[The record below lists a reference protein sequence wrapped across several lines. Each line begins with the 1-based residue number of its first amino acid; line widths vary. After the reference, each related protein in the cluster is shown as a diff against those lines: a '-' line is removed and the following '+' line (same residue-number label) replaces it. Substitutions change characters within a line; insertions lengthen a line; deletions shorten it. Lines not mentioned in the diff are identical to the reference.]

1 MRCFLGSILRP
12 QGTEMRIRKKQI
24 LLRLSEKEYAHLKEQ
39 ADLAGLK
46 IEPFLRNLILGV
58 KMKPRSQ
65 EEWAELVRQMSAVG
79 NNINQIAHRANI
91 HGPTDKQTLLNV
103 QQELAKIRQK
113 MDEL

>member
-1 MRCFLGSILRP
+1 
-12 QGTEMRIRKKQI
+12 MRIRKKQI

>member
-1 MRCFLGSILRP
+1 MGKIRSKKISI
-12 QGTEMRIRKKQI
+12 
-24 LLRLSEKEYAHLKEQ
+24 RLSEKEYLHLKEQ

-46 IEPFLRNLILGV
+46 IEPFLRNLISGV
-58 KMKPRSQ
+58 KMKPRPQ
-65 EEWAELVRQMSAVG
+65 EEWAELIRQISAVG

-91 HGPTDKQTLLNV
+91 HGLTDKQTLFNV

>member
-1 MRCFLGSILRP
+1 
-12 QGTEMRIRKKQI
+12 MRIRKKQI

-39 ADLAGLK
+39 ATLAGLK
-46 IEPFLRNLILGV
+46 IEPFLRNLISGV
-58 KMKPRSQ
+58 KMKPRPQ
-65 EEWAELVRQMSAVG
+65 EEWAEIIRQISAVG

-91 HGPTDKQTLLNV
+91 HGLTDKQTLFNV